1 MPSALMPAARMRIA
15 LVALTL
21 LASGCQLSQMQFVAD
36 QRLAF
41 EQPKARTRVTLPVTV
56 RWSMKDFTASGL
68 DGRSDDT
75 AGIYAVFV
83 DRAPM
88 PAGKDLRWVVRDDR
102 GCARDP
108 RCPNAKYLAD
118 NGIFLTKDPSITLS
132 FLPTAPDGV
141 GDEQHFVNV
150 VLLNGAGKRIGE
162 SAWYL
167 PFTTERREAS

>member
-1 MPSALMPAARMRIA
+1 MRLRLV

-21 LASGCQLSQMQFVAD
+21 LASGCQLSQLQFVAD
-36 QRLAF
+36 QRLTF
-41 EQPKARTRVTLPVTV
+41 EQPKARTQVTLPLTV
-56 RWSMKDFTASGL
+56 RWSMKGFTASGL
-68 DGRSDDT
+68 DGSSDDK

-88 PAGKDLRWVVRDDR
+88 PAGKDVRWLVRDDQ
-102 GCARDP
+102 GCAHDP

-118 NGIFLTKDPSITLS
+118 NGIFLTEEPSITLS
-132 FLPTAPDGV
+132 LLPSAPDGV
-141 GDEQHFVNV
+141 GDEQHYVNV

-167 PFTTERREAS
+167 PFTTERREVS